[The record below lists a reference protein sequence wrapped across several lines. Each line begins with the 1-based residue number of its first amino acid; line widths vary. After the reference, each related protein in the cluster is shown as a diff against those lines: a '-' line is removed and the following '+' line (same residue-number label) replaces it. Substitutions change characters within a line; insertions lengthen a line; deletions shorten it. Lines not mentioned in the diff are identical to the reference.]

1 MSFNSD
7 GDQLASVS
15 MAPDFMLT
23 IWDWRQEQMG
33 LHAKAFGQDVFNVRF
48 SRDDPRRLTTSGTG
62 HIRFWK
68 MAATFTGL
76 KLQGSIGK
84 FGKIDLS
91 DIDNFVEL
99 PDGKVVSGTESGS
112 LLLWEGNF
120 IKCRFVQTG
129 GLSCHRGNVT
139 YVEFDKDEK
148 VVITAAVDGFI
159 RWWDF
164 TVIDSAEVDS
174 DQSMDFELEPIA
186 EFFIGEDVGVKAML
200 DSGPLCSEFTVGNR
214 FFVILDT
221 SGQTQ
226 VITFSLFV
234 NADGSNN
241 GKPIVLRDAVLSL
254 INAQQDLQDEA
265 DEFVVAENYCVN
277 KRIFNQFHSGEI
289 TGIDTC
295 PIDHLV
301 ATCSTDGT
309 VRCLD
314 YLKKKEVAC
323 SQFLNL
329 AATSLRWL
337 PTTVDPSGR
346 SIVVGFSDGT
356 VRVLG
361 LAEGGEG
368 MDSVVF
374 IRKMACKPH
383 NAAVV
388 DLAFNA
394 SGTVLATAGKDGKVF
409 FLRSLSPSG
418 EELSSYWPLK
428 FVAMNSLPSSSKAPV
443 FCERLTWSPNDA
455 NILCV
460 CSDGVLRE
468 VDLYK
473 LLNEM
478 DSYSNSE
485 ETMTFEGSF
494 PLREIVTKI
503 PVLSVSKSA
512 ASLNASVDV
521 KSDDKSVEEAAQLVP
536 LKTTKAMYALNRSGG
551 SIVTASTANQK
562 SYLFECDISVEIPL
576 RELSNGLY
584 SSDGKEVPKN
594 PQPTACRYS
603 WSKKFLLIGTA
614 DGSVIV
620 RPSEYLETFMRA
632 AGHSNTC
639 EGVSCIASSF
649 DDRFVLSGSKDS
661 TVAVFRVRLDIVTAR
676 ASTLF
681 KDVEAGVFGSET
693 AILPPPAAEPEYMS
707 RVTSDT
713 EALENHLFAPLH
725 QSRKP
730 ENILQK
736 VLLKCED
743 EEEDIAPGAYSIQ
756 DNSLKLEEDAKKNS
770 AEDLKSRVRSSV
782 RTLQRD
788 YQKVMKEMVLIPE
801 QVRPKPDEIL
811 VDKEYFDIIE
821 EKGRTMIDEVHKECA
836 YETEKAE
843 KLLSKITSRMMEGLL
858 VEEIKL
864 SAFDYPGMPG
874 EQIKRRQP
882 RSIVKS
888 LRAKSLDPRVEVVLK
903 DVQNMVREA
912 EFKEAQL
919 RANETAQRK
928 AMETVDEMKKK
939 LQKKESDRVNEND
952 NVDKSADVIAALSSS
967 RREGSPAHESTAVIR
982 REKRKERKEQLIK
995 HFGRKPSED
1004 ADDIRD
1010 LQAIKIAEKTIG
1022 DYKLKVADDYEVP
1035 EDQRINAVKKIR
1047 QMALLEESM
1056 LKIRLQFD
1064 ERFFALRQLK
1074 REIIYSIRRDNSR
1087 IRAIDNELGQSNLSN
1102 ELWEP
1107 RLNPDE
1113 FPDDADEVTEA
1124 ELLQFKALRDSG
1136 NSWEKIVPTKHAI
1149 VTGTK
1154 TEIKKNVKS
1163 GSFEVVSMFH
1173 NRYDLTAS
1181 ADKKLLNF
1189 LSDAALVNFTPERQD
1204 LPKYYEVNDSIFTEL
1219 RSSDAKKL
1227 QEIEQRIPFLNQVQ
1241 ASVKNRMIQEK
1252 LSKIQQ
1258 KVNKERMQKL
1268 EFERKMLLEKIQEN
1282 VTAFQ
1287 EAIDELRLD
1296 RHMFT
1301 SDLKLAELKLL
1312 TLYQEYKLLQTF
1324 ETKDNTLQQ
1333 KQIRCKG
1340 EEAEILAQFN
1350 EGKNKLETKV
1360 DELRHWNEKLAQ
1372 LSSECKAL
1380 LPDNHPYMEPLT
1392 KIFKKK
1398 VKRSKGGELVC
1409 IACCCSVGIFAFAI
1423 FCVLSDIHT
1432 RQRLLCI
1439 CSQG

>member
-129 GLSCHRGNVT
+129 GLPCHTGNVT
-139 YVEFDKDEK
+139 YVEFDKAEK

-164 TVIDSAEVDS
+164 TLIDSAEVDS
-174 DQSMDFELEPIA
+174 DHSMDFELEPIA
-186 EFFIGEDVGVKAML
+186 EFFIGEGVGVKAML

-214 FFVILDT
+214 FFAILDT
-221 SGQTQ
+221 RGQTQ

-234 NADGSNN
+234 HEDGSNN
-241 GKPIVLRDAVLSL
+241 GKSIVLKDAVLSL
-254 INAQQDLQDEA
+254 INDQQELQDEA
-265 DEFVVAENYCVN
+265 NEFLVAENYCVS
-277 KRIFNQFHSGEI
+277 KRIYSQFHSGEI

-301 ATCSTDGT
+301 ATCSTDGS

-323 SQFLNL
+323 SYFPDL

-337 PTTVDPSGR
+337 PITVDPSGR
-346 SIVVGFSDGT
+346 SIVVGFADGT

-361 LAEGGEG
+361 LAEGDEG
-368 MDSVVF
+368 MDRVVF
-374 IRKMACKPH
+374 IRKMVCKPH
-383 NAAVV
+383 NSAVV
-388 DLAFNA
+388 DLVFNA
-394 SGTVLATAGKDGKVF
+394 TGAVLATTGKDGKVF
-409 FLRSLSPSG
+409 FLRALSPSG
-418 EELSSYWPLK
+418 EELRSYWPLK
-428 FVAMNSLPSSSKAPV
+428 FVAMNSLPGSTKAPV
-443 FCERLTWSPNDA
+443 YCERLTWSPNDA

-468 VDLYK
+468 VDLHK
-473 LLNEM
+473 LLSEM
-478 DSYSNSE
+478 DTYSSDE

-512 ASLNASVDV
+512 ASLSSTAEN
-521 KSDDKSVEEAAQLVP
+521 KGDDKSVEEAAQLVP
-536 LKTTKAMYALNRSGG
+536 LKTTKALYALNRGAGG
-551 SIVTASTANQK
+551 IVTASTANQK
-562 SYLFECDISVEIPL
+562 SYLFECDISVEIPM

-584 SSDGKEVPKN
+584 SADGKDVPKN

-603 WSKKFLLIGTA
+603 WSKKFLLVGTA

-681 KDVEAGVFGSET
+681 KDLEAGVFGAET
-693 AILPPPAAEPEYMS
+693 SILPPATAEPEYMS
-707 RVTSDT
+707 RVTQDT

-725 QSRKP
+725 QSKKP

-736 VLLKCED
+736 VLFKCED

-756 DNSLKLEEDAKKNS
+756 DNRLKLEEDAKKNS

-782 RTLQRD
+782 RSLQRD
-788 YQKVMKEMVLIPE
+788 YQKVMREMVLIPE
-801 QVRPKPDEIL
+801 QVRPKPDEVL

-821 EKGRTMIDEVHKECA
+821 AQGRTMIDEVHKECA

-858 VEEIKL
+858 VEEITL

-874 EQIKRRQP
+874 EQKKRRQP

-888 LRAKSLDPRVEVVLK
+888 LRAKSLDPRVGVILK
-903 DVQNMVREA
+903 DVQTMVRDA
-912 EFKEAQL
+912 EFKEAQM
-919 RANETAQRK
+919 RANEIAQRK

-939 LQKKESDRVNEND
+939 LQKKESDRLND
-952 NVDKSADVIAALSSS
+952 NDNLDNKTSEVVVTLSSS
-967 RREGSPAHESTAVIR
+967 RREDNPAHESTAVIR

-995 HFGRKPSED
+995 HFGEKPSED
-1004 ADDIRD
+1004 ADDVRD

-1035 EDQRINAVKKIR
+1035 EDQRINAVKKVR
-1047 QMALLEESM
+1047 QMAMLEESM

-1074 REIIYSIRRDNSR
+1074 REIVYSIRRDNAR
-1087 IRAIDNELGQSNLSN
+1087 IRTIDEELGQSNLSS

-1124 ELLQFKALRDSG
+1124 ELLQFKGLRDSG
-1136 NSWEKIVPTKHAI
+1136 MSWEKIVPSKQSI
-1149 VTGTK
+1149 ITGTK
-1154 TEIKKNVKS
+1154 TEIKKNVKT
-1163 GSFEVVSMFH
+1163 GSFELVSTFH
-1173 NRYDLTAS
+1173 KNYDLSAS

-1189 LSDAALVNFTPERQD
+1189 LSDAKLVNFTPERQD
-1204 LPKYYEVNDSIFTEL
+1204 AAKFYEVNDSIFAEL
-1219 RSSDAKKL
+1219 TSAEAKL
-1227 QEIEQRIPFLNQVQ
+1227 LEGFEQRIPTLSQVQ
-1241 ASVKNRMIQEK
+1241 AAVKNRMAQEK
-1252 LSKIQQ
+1252 LTKIQQ

-1282 VTAFQ
+1282 VIAFQ

-1296 RHMFT
+1296 RHVFS

-1340 EEAEILAQFN
+1340 EEAEILSQFN
-1350 EGKNKLETKV
+1350 DGKDKLETKL

-1372 LSSECKAL
+1372 LSIECKAL
-1380 LPDNHPYMEPLT
+1380 LPDSHPYMEALT

-1398 VKRSKGGELVC
+1398 VKRSKGGEFL
-1409 IACCCSVGIFAFAI
+1409 A
-1423 FCVLSDIHT
+1423 
-1432 RQRLLCI
+1432 
-1439 CSQG
+1439 